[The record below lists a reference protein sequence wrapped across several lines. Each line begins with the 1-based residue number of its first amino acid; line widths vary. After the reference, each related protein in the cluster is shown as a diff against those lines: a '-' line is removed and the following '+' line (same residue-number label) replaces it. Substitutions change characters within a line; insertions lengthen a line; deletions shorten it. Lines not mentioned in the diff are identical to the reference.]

1 MSEKSQH
8 THPVE
13 EKHLPGGLPA
23 HFIHHLAQKHTDGHM
38 LCKALYGITSHNAPW
53 DLL

>member
-1 MSEKSQH
+1 MGEKSQH

-13 EKHLPGGLPA
+13 VQHPLGGLPA

-38 LCKALYGITSHNAPW
+38 LCKAL
-53 DLL
+53 

>member
-13 EKHLPGGLPA
+13 VKYLPGGLPA
-23 HFIHHLAQKHTDGHM
+23 HLIHYLAQKHTDGHM
-38 LCKALYGITSHNAPW
+38 LCKAL
-53 DLL
+53 